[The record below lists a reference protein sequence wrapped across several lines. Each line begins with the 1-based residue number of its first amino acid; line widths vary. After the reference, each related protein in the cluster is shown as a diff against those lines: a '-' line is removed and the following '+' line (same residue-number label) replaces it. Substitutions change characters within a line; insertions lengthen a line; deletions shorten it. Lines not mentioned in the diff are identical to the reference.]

1 MQTVEDIARGIVARE
16 GGFSNDPDDPGGATM
31 RGVTLRTLRRL
42 GRDLDG
48 DGDVDLDDLRRIDP
62 DEAVRIFVD
71 HYYYRPGIDGLPPPL
86 RAGVF
91 DMQVN
96 AGRRAIVILQHLI
109 SAFGRRL
116 KADGIVGPRTR
127 AAAQAV
133 QDAAPDHLADAYA
146 IARRN
151 YYYRLGDL
159 RPGLRKFARRR
170 DGGKAGWIARAESF
184 LSPRFRLSGA
194 AHRARVKSWE

>member
-109 SAFGRRL
+109 TAFGRRL

-146 IARRN
+146 IARRWPSSATN
-151 YYYRLGDL
+151 SRGPGAAGSIALWTGLTACRAL
-159 RPGLRKFARRR
+159 RWRSARS
-170 DGGKAGWIARAESF
+170 GF
-184 LSPRFRLSGA
+184 LSSP
-194 AHRARVKSWE
+194 